1 MHFDK
6 PTDFYEGL
14 KALWEKEE
22 EDLSSEPQK
31 VDIFDQTQP
40 VVDKKDVPVAYS
52 DPSSDIVVSFAST
65 DEDNYGFKSIETFFP
80 PQIIGYPNQ
89 RPIFYEEEEVINDEA
104 PS

>member
-31 VDIFDQTQP
+31 VDIFD
-40 VVDKKDVPVAYS
+40 
-52 DPSSDIVVSFAST
+52 
-65 DEDNYGFKSIETFFP
+65 
-80 PQIIGYPNQ
+80 
-89 RPIFYEEEEVINDEA
+89 
-104 PS
+104 